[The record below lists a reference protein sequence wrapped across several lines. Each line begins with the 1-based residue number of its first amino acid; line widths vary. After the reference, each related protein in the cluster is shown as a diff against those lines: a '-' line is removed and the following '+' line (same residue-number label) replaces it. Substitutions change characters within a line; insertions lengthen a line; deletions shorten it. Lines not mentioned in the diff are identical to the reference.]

1 MTLGIILI
9 ISGYCFILLTIQ
21 ILLIRIDDKADLIM
35 KDLGI
40 EYKSNIRKIIER
52 LEDVKRKRKR
62 RNK

>member
-1 MTLGIILI
+1 MTLGMILI
-9 ISGYCFILLTIQ
+9 VSGCYFILITIQ
-21 ILLIRIDDKADLIM
+21 ILLVRIDDKTDLIM

-40 EYKSNIRKIIER
+40 VRKSNIRKIIER